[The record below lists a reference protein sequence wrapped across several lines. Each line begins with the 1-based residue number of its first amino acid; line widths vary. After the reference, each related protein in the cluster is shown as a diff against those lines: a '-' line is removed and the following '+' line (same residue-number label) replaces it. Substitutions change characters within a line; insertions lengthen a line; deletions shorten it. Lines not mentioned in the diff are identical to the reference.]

1 MVLNKAREIAMSGIL
16 GLLDTDLL
24 YLEPGSKQKEIF
36 RFLSAI
42 LGVGALR
49 VIFKIARAPCLR
61 IIHEACGQK
70 PPEPIDAAQ
79 FWLLQESW
87 SEMKGIGLNEEDTR
101 YYRIN
106 MGSGP
111 QGKVLW
117 NEQDFQAERDWWQN
131 SDGLDSAL
139 SPQSPSADSITPIAS
154 VDPAKA
160 ASLEKDKTIVTVSIA
175 PTASSSPKLE
185 PVEKTITK
193 SKVLPFVH
201 APGIFQSRAGEGLV
215 QGTTIKWWMDR
226 WQSEVLAVASIQGL
240 ALQEACELLSY
251 SYFGSDHGQKRHTL
265 ACLAVVAMTATTFA
279 TAMLTQWSWIPQFI
293 SLSLLGYFINWTA
306 SLRSWKWTPNPH
318 LKTYRPRLLNSW
330 PTTSQDAI
338 HIRIAVQNA
347 RTCHLR
353 ALIPLDK
360 TLADNARRHACNM
373 RGRYFRN
380 ARGVPA
386 AEKPY
391 NDAHDM
397 KMHWLSYQVEGS
409 YYGLIASV
417 EPDNALRRT
426 LAILFSICVSSV
438 LLVTGFGA
446 DVPKELS
453 PYILGIYALGFITAV
468 SARGKSAKWTLSEYQ
483 ALDLTTMEVP
493 ELVRERICQ
502 LPFVGQLLGAGKVG
516 GSGVRK
522 GGVPPV

>member
-1 MVLNKAREIAMSGIL
+1 MSGIL

-61 IIHEACGQK
+61 FIHEACGQK
-70 PPEPIDAAQ
+70 PPEPFDAAQ
-79 FWLLQESW
+79 FWFLQESW
-87 SEMKGIGLNEEDTR
+87 TEMKGIGLNEEDTR
-101 YYRIN
+101 YFRIN

-111 QGKVLW
+111 QAKVLW
-117 NEQDFQAERDWWQN
+117 NEQDFQTERDWWRNPRGLASSQSLQST
-131 SDGLDSAL
+131 SD
-139 SPQSPSADSITPIAS
+139 DSITLVTS
-154 VDPAKA
+154 TGTAKTEPV
-160 ASLEKDKTIVTVSIA
+160 EKGKDAVTVSIT

-185 PVEKTITK
+185 PIEKTITI
-193 SKVLPFVH
+193 SKDLPFVH

-240 ALQEACELLSY
+240 AMQEACELLSY
-251 SYFGSDHGQKRHTL
+251 AYFGSDHGHKRHTL
-265 ACLAVVAMTATTFA
+265 ACLAVTAMVATTLA

-306 SLRSWKWTPNPH
+306 SLRSWKWTPNPN
-318 LKTYRPRLLNSW
+318 LKTYRPRLLNAW
-330 PTTSQDAI
+330 PNTSQNAV

-353 ALIPLDK
+353 ALIPLDLP
-360 TLADNARRHACNM
+360 LAEKARRHACNA

-380 ARGVPA
+380 TRGVPA
-386 AEKPY
+386 SEKPY
-391 NDAHDM
+391 NDIHDM

-426 LAILFSICVSSV
+426 LSILFSICVSSV

-446 DVPKELS
+446 DVPKTLS

-502 LPFVGQLLGAGKVG
+502 LGFVGRILGGGNGAGG
-516 GSGVRK
+516 GSK
-522 GGVPPV
+522 GGTLPV